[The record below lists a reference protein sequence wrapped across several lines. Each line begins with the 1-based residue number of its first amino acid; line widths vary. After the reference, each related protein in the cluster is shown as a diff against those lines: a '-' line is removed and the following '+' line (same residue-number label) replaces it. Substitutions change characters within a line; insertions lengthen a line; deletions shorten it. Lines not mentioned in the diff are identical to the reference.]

1 MLGDFTGLDL
11 FFVLAT
17 IVLSLSLH
25 EAMHGFAAHW
35 LGDDTAKREGRL
47 TLNPLAHIDPI
58 MTVLMPIVTLL
69 IFHVPFLAAKPVPF
83 NPDRVKYDEFGGAI
97 IGAAG
102 PLTNL
107 ALAIVGSLLLH
118 VAAPGS
124 VAAEALNIFT
134 TLNVVIFVFNLL
146 PIPPLDGSRVLYAFA
161 PEPLQELM
169 QSIEQFGFFILFAL
183 IFVFNLGGFVSHI
196 AQTVINILP

>member
-1 MLGDFTGLDL
+1 MITDLNGTQLVFML
-11 FFVLAT
+11 VS

-47 TLNPLAHIDPI
+47 TLNPLAHIDPF
-58 MTVLMPIVTLL
+58 MTVVLPIITLL

-97 IGAAG
+97 IAAAG

-107 ALAIVGSLLLH
+107 VLAVVGAVLLQATAPDSLF
-118 VAAPGS
+118 
-124 VAAEALNIFT
+124 AEALGLFT
-134 TLNVVIFVFNLL
+134 SLNVVLFVFNLL

-161 PEPLQELM
+161 PEALQTFM
-169 QSIEQFGFFILFAL
+169 RNIEPYGLFIVFGL
-183 IFVFNLGGFVSHI
+183 IFVANLGSFISNVS
-196 AQTVINILP
+196 QTVLNFLP

>member
-1 MLGDFTGLDL
+1 MITDLNGTQLVFML
-11 FFVLAT
+11 VS

-47 TLNPLAHIDPI
+47 TLNPLAHIDPF
-58 MTVLMPIVTLL
+58 MTVVLPIITLL

-97 IGAAG
+97 IAAAG

-107 ALAIVGSLLLH
+107 ALAFIGAVLLQTVAPDSLF
-118 VAAPGS
+118 
-124 VAAEALNIFT
+124 AEALGLFT
-134 TLNVVIFVFNLL
+134 TLNVVLFVFNLL

-161 PEPLQELM
+161 PEALQAFM
-169 QSIEQFGFFILFAL
+169 RNIEPYGLFIVFGL
-183 IFVFNLGGFVSHI
+183 IFVANLGSFIS
-196 AQTVINILP
+196 NISQAVLNVLP